1 MKLYKN
7 YWLYFFLSALFLVPA
22 VVSLLM
28 FGLRPGID
36 FTGGS
41 LLTLRTSE
49 ASESGLLTEDAI
61 REKISPNYKISSI
74 KKTEDQQII
83 LRLSPLE
90 NEEKEQLLAELNSKV
105 ANVEQVSFE
114 TIGATLGSELIKK
127 TLIAVIIACVILVIY
142 LQFRFDELD
151 YGLAAFLAVIHDTL
165 ILSGI
170 FSLLGAYFQT
180 EVDILFVT
188 ALLTTISFSVHDTVV
203 IYDRI
208 KELKN
213 KFLNQSLSEVSNA
226 AVSATLSRSL
236 NNSLTVV
243 FMLLALLLLGGE
255 TLRDFSLALVLGV
268 IFGTYSS
275 PFVSVPLLLFF
286 ADRKKFKLNKGKK
299 L

>member
-1 MKLYKN
+1 M
-7 YWLYFFLSALFLVPA
+7 
-22 VVSLLM
+22 
-28 FGLRPGID
+28 
-36 FTGGS
+36 
-41 LLTLRTSE
+41 
-49 ASESGLLTEDAI
+49 
-61 REKISPNYKISSI
+61 
-74 KKTEDQQII
+74 
-83 LRLSPLE
+83 
-90 NEEKEQLLAELNSKV
+90 
-105 ANVEQVSFE
+105 SFE